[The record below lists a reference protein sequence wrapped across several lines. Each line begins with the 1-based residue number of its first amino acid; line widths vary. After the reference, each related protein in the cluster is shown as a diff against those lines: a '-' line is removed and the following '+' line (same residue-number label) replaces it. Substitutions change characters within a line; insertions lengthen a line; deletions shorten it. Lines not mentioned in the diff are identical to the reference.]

1 MRKACLILFV
11 VAIFF
16 HARLNAQELVL
27 TVLFDYNKSEIPD
40 SSLVQLARTLHK
52 YPIEKVLLEGHCDSI
67 GSRAYN
73 LGLSKRRADAV
84 KKLLLHNGISD
95 TAIKTCIGFGKD
107 RPLNANTDSLQR
119 QRNRRVHVTFYYSD
133 TVSTHPVIKRD
144 TTNKVASRT
153 NQLQNQSLEV
163 GKTIV
168 LENMLFY
175 PGRHILRPESEPVLC
190 ELLQVLRANR
200 SLVIEIQGHVCCT
213 TSEPDGYDWDTD
225 THNLSLNRARAVYE
239 YLVMMGINAKRL
251 SYTGFGGTR
260 KINQDESSEEL
271 KAVNR
276 RVEIKILKTN

>member
-1 MRKACLILFV
+1 MRITGLLLFF
-11 VAIFF
+11 VAGFL
-16 HARLNAQELVL
+16 HTRLVAQELVL
-27 TVLFDYNKSEIPD
+27 TVLFEYNKAEIPD

-52 YPIEKVLLEGHCDSI
+52 YRIEKVLLEGHCDSI

-95 TAIKTCIGFGKD
+95 TAVKTCIGFGKE
-107 RPLNANTDSLQR
+107 RPLNTNADSAQR

-133 TVSTHPVIKRD
+133 TSSSYRNATVD
-144 TTNKVASRT
+144 TPSHGTPNV
-153 NQLQNQSLEV
+153 NQLQNQTLEV

-175 PGRHILRPESEPVLC
+175 PGRHVLRPESEPVLR

-213 TSEPDGYDWDTD
+213 TTEPDGYDWDTD

-239 YLVMMGINAKRL
+239 YLVMMGINSRRL
-251 SYTGFGGTR
+251 NYTGFGGTR

-276 RVEIKILKTN
+276 RVEIKIIKNG